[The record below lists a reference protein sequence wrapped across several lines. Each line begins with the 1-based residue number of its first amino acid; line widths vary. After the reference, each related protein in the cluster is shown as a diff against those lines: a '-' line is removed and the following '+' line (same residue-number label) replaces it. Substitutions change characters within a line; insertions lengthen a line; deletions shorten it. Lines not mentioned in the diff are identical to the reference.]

1 MIICKSCLSFDKIKN
16 MAEEQITIETPEHIY
31 IHYELA
37 GIGSRALAGLVDLFL
52 QGVGTLLV
60 VVSLLWLGQKFKL
73 QDTLGIVSAIIVAS
87 SGFLAFTVYY
97 ILAEMLTDGRSPGKR
112 MAGLRVLSVDGRPLS
127 FLQSALRNILRAVDI
142 LPFLYSVG
150 LLAIFFSPRCQRL
163 GDIAAGTIV
172 VKERLYG
179 PPPTVAHT
187 AETPPALPL
196 PGDVQARLRSSLH
209 VLSTAEISTAEH
221 FLARRYE
228 LSAEI
233 RRELARKIAEPL
245 LEKLP
250 YVQPDDFPDL
260 EIFLQALVQLA
271 KPKNF

>member
-1 MIICKSCLSFDKIKN
+1 MAGTKIQ
-16 MAEEQITIETPEHIY
+16 ATGY
-31 IHYELA
+31 IGHCERYNCRQQWIFSVYSLLYFSRDAHRWPQSRQEDGWLA
-37 GIGSRALAGLVDLFL
+37 CAQRRWASAFVFTIGSTQYLARCRH
-52 QGVGTLLV
+52 
-60 VVSLLWLGQKFKL
+60 
-73 QDTLGIVSAIIVAS
+73 
-87 SGFLAFTVYY
+87 LAFLIQRWPV
-97 ILAEMLTDGRSPGKR
+97 SHFFQP
-112 MAGLRVLSVDGRPLS
+112 PLPA
-127 FLQSALRNILRAVDI
+127 FRRHRCWHNCRQRTAVW
-142 LPFLYSVG
+142 
-150 LLAIFFSPRCQRL
+150 A
-163 GDIAAGTIV
+163 
-172 VKERLYG
+172 
-179 PPPTVAHT
+179 PPTVAHT

-209 VLSTAEISTAEH
+209 VLSTADISTAEH